1 MELALYE
8 YAIII
13 IIIYIAVKPYNDL
26 MGVHI

>member
-8 YAIII
+8 YAII